1 MNREAAINIIHS
13 IYDKYESYPYM
24 LSKTNNYIINQ
35 LPTILDNIN
44 TTHIERQQRIEELT
58 QNQDQF
64 IESFLNN
71 NQYFYIPSTEN
82 FFFYDGIHYQQF
94 NEDDILYHIL
104 STISKEKELS
114 SWKQSTKNAIM
125 KRIRENSLI
134 KSIPESETIQFVI
147 DSLCPLLFRSRTET
161 KYFLTILGDNILRK
175 NTNIIHYIDAK
186 SKHFIR
192 NFNNF
197 CQMWIG
203 QNFYQTFKH
212 KYHDHDYND
221 CRVITISDFVKVET
235 VWNSIITQ
243 TGLDAICVACHY
255 SERYGSSDNY
265 AIQYS
270 NDGDLINDV
279 FYLKN
284 NTTVDIIKT
293 FVNEY
298 LNQRT
303 IKSAEADLHSSG
315 SLTTEEMNSAP
326 EEQNQIFSGLN
337 IESRSQTINID
348 ALSRNTQ
355 ITWRDMQYLWK
366 NFLESK
372 RLPSIMF
379 FQTLKT
385 QLITSLSQY
394 YNETTDSFIGI
405 CSKHLPEIQK
415 FLAYWEETIVVDENE
430 MDFEIEEIIILFRK
444 WCNAN
449 NEHATNLNDKQI
461 LDVISYFYPDLE
473 IERDKY
479 VSHIRSILWDKQMD
493 IQIALDNL
501 KNSIREKNG
510 QSNGLQSPSLR
521 NNISIYD
528 AYRFYCKYY
537 SNLNSVN
544 KLIVGKAYFEKY
556 VFDNLSQY
564 IVDSRFLSYEWYQI

>member
-1 MNREAAINIIHS
+1 MNREVAITTINA
-13 IYDKYESYPYM
+13 IYDKYENNTYM

-104 STISKEKELS
+104 STISREKELS

-147 DSLCPLLFRSRTET
+147 DSLCPLLFKTRTEA
-161 KYFLTILGDNILRK
+161 KYFLTILGDNIQRK

-203 QNFYQTFKH
+203 QSFYQTFKH

-243 TGLDAICVACHY
+243 TGLDMICVACHY

-265 AIQYS
+265 ALQYS
-270 NDGDLINDV
+270 NDAELINDV
-279 FYLKN
+279 FYLKQ
-284 NTTVDIIKT
+284 NTTADIIKT
-293 FVNEY
+293 FVSEY
-298 LNQRT
+298 LNVEQRT
-303 IKSAEADLHSSG
+303 
-315 SLTTEEMNSAP
+315 T
-326 EEQNQIFSGLN
+326 LN
-337 IESRSQTINID
+337 IDT
-348 ALSRNTQ
+348 LSRNTQ

-366 NFLESK
+366 NFLEAR

-385 QLITSLSQY
+385 QLVASLSQY
-394 YNETTDSFIGI
+394 YNESTDSFVGI

-415 FLAYWEETIVVDENE
+415 FLAYWEETIIVDENE

-444 WCNAN
+444 WCATN
-449 NEHATNLNDKQI
+449 NETATNLNDKQI
-461 LDVISYFYPDLE
+461 LDVISYFYPELE

-479 VSHIRSILWDKQMD
+479 VSHVRSTIWDKQLD
-493 IQIALDNL
+493 IQVALDNM

-510 QSNGLQSPSLR
+510 QKNGQQNSDRSQTPSLR
-521 NNISIYD
+521 SNISIYD

-537 SNLNSVN
+537 SNLNTVN
-544 KLIVGKAYFEKY
+544 KLIVSKAYFEKY

-564 IVDSRFLSYEWYQI
+564 IVDSKFLSYEWYHL

>member
-1 MNREAAINIIHS
+1 MNREAAINIINS
-13 IYDKYESYPYM
+13 IYDKYEKNQYM

-35 LPTILDNIN
+35 LPTILENIN

-104 STISKEKELS
+104 STISREKELS
-114 SWKQSTKNAIM
+114 SWKQSTKNTIM
-125 KRIRENSLI
+125 KRIRENSLT

-147 DSLCPLLFRSRTET
+147 DSLCPLLFKSRTEA
-161 KYFLTILGDNILRK
+161 KYFLTILGDNISRK
-175 NTNIIHYIDAK
+175 NNNIVHYIDAK

-203 QNFYQTFKH
+203 QSFYQTFKH

-221 CRVITISDFVKVET
+221 CRIITISDFVKVET

-243 TGLDAICVACHY
+243 TGLDIICVACHY

-265 AIQYS
+265 ALQYS
-270 NDGDLINDV
+270 NDADLIHDV
-279 FYLKN
+279 FYLKQ
-284 NTTVDIIKT
+284 NTTADIVRT
-293 FVNEY
+293 FVSE
-298 LNQRT
+298 
-303 IKSAEADLHSSG
+303 
-315 SLTTEEMNSAP
+315 
-326 EEQNQIFSGLN
+326 FLN
-337 IESRSQTINID
+337 IEPRNEPISADT
-348 ALSRNTQ
+348 LSRNTQ

-366 NFLESK
+366 NFLEAR

-385 QLITSLSQY
+385 QLVASLSKY
-394 YNETTDSFIGI
+394 YNETTDSFVGI

-444 WCNAN
+444 WCSTN
-449 NEHATNLNDKQI
+449 NETATNLNDKQI
-461 LDVISYFYPDLE
+461 LDVISYFYPHLE

-479 VSHIRSILWDKQMD
+479 VSHIRSTLWDKHLD
-493 IQIALDNL
+493 IQVALDNM
-501 KNSIREKNG
+501 KNCIREKAAQQN
-510 QSNGLQSPSLR
+510 SDRVQSPSLR

-537 SNLNSVN
+537 SNLSSVN
-544 KLIVGKAYFEKY
+544 KLIASKAYFEKY

-564 IVDSRFLSYEWYQI
+564 IVDSRFLSYEWYIL

>member
-1 MNREAAINIIHS
+1 MNREAAINIINS

-104 STISKEKELS
+104 STISREKELS

-270 NDGDLINDV
+270 NDADLIHDV
-279 FYLKN
+279 FYLKQ
-284 NTTVDIIKT
+284 NTTADIIKT
-293 FVNEY
+293 FVSEY
-298 LNQRT
+298 LNIEPR
-303 IKSAEADLHSSG
+303 
-315 SLTTEEMNSAP
+315 
-326 EEQNQIFSGLN
+326 NQLIS
-337 IESRSQTINID
+337 TD
-348 ALSRNTQ
+348 TLSRNTQ

-366 NFLESK
+366 NFLESR

-385 QLITSLSQY
+385 QLVTSLAQY
-394 YNETTDSFIGI
+394 YNEVTDSFIGI

-444 WCNAN
+444 WCTTN
-449 NEHATNLNDKQI
+449 NEQATNLNDKQI
-461 LDVISYFYPDLE
+461 LDVISYFYPHLE

-479 VSHIRSILWDKQMD
+479 VSHIRSTLWDKQLD
-493 IQIALDNL
+493 IQIALDNM
-501 KNSIREKNG
+501 KNSIREKNV
-510 QSNGLQSPSLR
+510 QSNGVQSPSLR
-521 NNISIYD
+521 SNISIYD

-537 SNLNSVN
+537 SNLSSVN

-564 IVDSRFLSYEWYQI
+564 IVDSRFLSYEWYQL

>member
-1 MNREAAINIIHS
+1 MNREAAINIINV
-13 IYDKYESYPYM
+13 IYDKYEKNPYM

-104 STISKEKELS
+104 STISREKELS
-114 SWKQSTKNAIM
+114 SWKQSTKNTIM

-203 QNFYQTFKH
+203 QSFYQTFKH

-284 NTTVDIIKT
+284 NTTTDIIKT
-293 FVNEY
+293 FVSEF
-298 LNQRT
+298 LSIEPRNQPISMDT
-303 IKSAEADLHSSG
+303 I
-315 SLTTEEMNSAP
+315 
-326 EEQNQIFSGLN
+326 
-337 IESRSQTINID
+337 
-348 ALSRNTQ
+348 SRNTQ
-355 ITWRDMQYLWK
+355 VTWRDMQYLWK
-366 NFLESK
+366 NFLEAK

-385 QLITSLSQY
+385 QLVSSLSQY

-415 FLAYWEETIVVDENE
+415 FLSYWEETIIVDENE
-430 MDFEIEEIIILFRK
+430 MDFEIEEIIILFRR
-444 WCNAN
+444 WCATN

-461 LDVISYFYPDLE
+461 LDVISYFYPHLE

-479 VSHIRSILWDKQMD
+479 VSRIRSTLWDKHLD
-493 IQIALDNL
+493 IQVALDNM

-510 QSNGLQSPSLR
+510 QNSDRVQSPSVR
-521 NNISIYD
+521 SNISIYD

-537 SNLNSVN
+537 SNLNSLN

>member
-1 MNREAAINIIHS
+1 MNRANAINIINT
-13 IYDKYESYPYM
+13 IYDKYETNTYM

-44 TTHIERQQRIEELT
+44 ITHIERQQRIEELT

-104 STISKEKELS
+104 STISKDKDLS
-114 SWKQSTKNAIM
+114 SWKQSTKNTIM

-134 KSIPESETIQFVI
+134 KSIPESETIQYVI
-147 DSLCPLLFRSRTET
+147 DSLYPLLFTSRTEA

-175 NTNIIHYIDAK
+175 NNNIIHYIDAK

-212 KYHDHDYND
+212 KYYDHDYND

-243 TGLDAICVACHY
+243 SGLDIICVACHY
-255 SERYGSSDNY
+255 SDRYGSSDNY
-265 AIQYS
+265 ALQYS
-270 NDGDLINDV
+270 NDCELINNV
-279 FYLKN
+279 FYLKQ
-284 NTTVDIIKT
+284 NTTNNIVTT
-293 FVNEY
+293 FINDF
-298 LNQRT
+298 LNVEPRST
-303 IKSAEADLHSSG
+303 
-315 SLTTEEMNSAP
+315 
-326 EEQNQIFSGLN
+326 LN
-337 IESRSQTINID
+337 IDS
-348 ALSRNTQ
+348 LSRNTQ

-366 NFLESK
+366 NFLESRK
-372 RLPSIMF
+372 LPSIMF

-385 QLITSLSQY
+385 QLITSLSHY
-394 YNETTDSFIGI
+394 YNESTDTFIGI

-415 FLAYWEETIVVDENE
+415 FLAYWEETIIVDENE
-430 MDFEIEEIIILFRK
+430 MNFEIEEIIILFRK
-444 WCNAN
+444 WCTTN
-449 NEHATNLNDKQI
+449 NEITTNLNDKQI
-461 LDVISYFYPDLE
+461 LDVISYFYPQLE

-479 VSHIRSILWDKQMD
+479 IGCIRSTLWDKQLD
-493 IQIALDNL
+493 IHVALENI

-510 QSNGLQSPSLR
+510 HVNQGEINNERVKSPSLR
-521 NNISIYD
+521 SNISIYD
-528 AYRFYCKYY
+528 AYRYYCKYY
-537 SNLNSVN
+537 SNVNTMN

-556 VFDNLSQY
+556 VCDNLSQY
-564 IVDSRFLSYEWYQI
+564 IIDSRFLSYEWYSL

>member
-1 MNREAAINIIHS
+1 MNREAAINIINS
-13 IYDKYESYPYM
+13 IYDKYEKNQYM

-35 LPTILDNIN
+35 LPTILENIN

-104 STISKEKELS
+104 STISREKELS

-125 KRIRENSLI
+125 KRIRENSLT

-147 DSLCPLLFRSRTET
+147 DSLCPLLFKTRTEA
-161 KYFLTILGDNILRK
+161 KYFLTILGDNISRK
-175 NTNIIHYIDAK
+175 NNNIVHYIDAK

-203 QNFYQTFKH
+203 QSFYQTFKH

-221 CRVITISDFVKVET
+221 CRIITISDFVKVET

-243 TGLDAICVACHY
+243 TGLDIICVACHY

-265 AIQYS
+265 ALQYS
-270 NDGDLINDV
+270 NDADLIHDV
-279 FYLKN
+279 FYLKQ
-284 NTTVDIIKT
+284 NTTADIVRT
-293 FVNEY
+293 FVSE
-298 LNQRT
+298 
-303 IKSAEADLHSSG
+303 
-315 SLTTEEMNSAP
+315 
-326 EEQNQIFSGLN
+326 FLN
-337 IESRSQTINID
+337 IEPRNEPISADT
-348 ALSRNTQ
+348 LSRNTQ

-366 NFLESK
+366 NFLEAR

-385 QLITSLSQY
+385 QLVASLSKY
-394 YNETTDSFIGI
+394 YNETTDSFVGI

-444 WCNAN
+444 WCSTN
-449 NEHATNLNDKQI
+449 NETATNLNDKQI
-461 LDVISYFYPDLE
+461 LDVISYFYPHLE

-479 VSHIRSILWDKQMD
+479 VSHIRSTLWDKHLD
-493 IQIALDNL
+493 IQVALDNM
-501 KNSIREKNG
+501 KNCIREKAAQQN
-510 QSNGLQSPSLR
+510 SDRVQSPSLR

-537 SNLNSVN
+537 SNLSSVN
-544 KLIVGKAYFEKY
+544 KLIASKAYFEKY

-564 IVDSRFLSYEWYQI
+564 IVDSKFLSYEWYIL

>member
-1 MNREAAINIIHS
+1 MNRETAIASINA
-13 IYDKYESYPYM
+13 IYDKYECNPYM

-104 STISKEKELS
+104 STISREKELS

-147 DSLCPLLFRSRTET
+147 DSLCPLLFKSRTEA
-161 KYFLTILGDNILRK
+161 KYFLTILGDNIQRK
-175 NTNIIHYIDAK
+175 NNNIIHYIDAK

-203 QNFYQTFKH
+203 QSFYQTFKH

-243 TGLDAICVACHY
+243 TGLDMICVACHY

-265 AIQYS
+265 ALQYS
-270 NDGDLINDV
+270 NDADLIHDV
-279 FYLKN
+279 FYLKQ
-284 NTTVDIIKT
+284 NTTSDIIKT
-293 FVNEY
+293 FVSEY
-298 LNQRT
+298 LNVEPRT
-303 IKSAEADLHSSG
+303 
-315 SLTTEEMNSAP
+315 T
-326 EEQNQIFSGLN
+326 LN
-337 IESRSQTINID
+337 IDT
-348 ALSRNTQ
+348 LSRNTQ

-366 NFLESK
+366 NFLEAR

-385 QLITSLSQY
+385 QLVSSLVQY
-394 YNETTDSFIGI
+394 YNETTDSFVGI

-415 FLAYWEETIVVDENE
+415 FLAYWEQTIVVDENE

-444 WCNAN
+444 WCATNK
-449 NEHATNLNDKQI
+449 EIATNLNDKQI
-461 LDVISYFYPDLE
+461 LDVISYFYPHLE

-479 VSHIRSILWDKQMD
+479 VSHIRSTLWDKQMD
-493 IQIALDNL
+493 IQIALDNM
-501 KNSIREKNG
+501 KNSIREKNA
-510 QSNGLQSPSLR
+510 QQNGDRVQSPSLR
-521 NNISIYD
+521 SNISIYD
-528 AYRFYCKYY
+528 AYRYYCKYY

-544 KLIVGKAYFEKY
+544 KLIVSKAYFEKY

-564 IVDSRFLSYEWYQI
+564 IVDSKFLSYEWYTF

>member
-1 MNREAAINIIHS
+1 MNREVAITTINA
-13 IYDKYESYPYM
+13 IYDKYENNTYM
-24 LSKTNNYIINQ
+24 FSKTNNYIINQ

-104 STISKEKELS
+104 STISREKELS

-147 DSLCPLLFRSRTET
+147 DSLCPLLFKSRTEA
-161 KYFLTILGDNILRK
+161 KYFLTILGDNIQRK

-203 QNFYQTFKH
+203 QSFYQTFKH

-243 TGLDAICVACHY
+243 TGLDMICVACHY

-265 AIQYS
+265 ALQYS
-270 NDGDLINDV
+270 NDAELINDV
-279 FYLKN
+279 FYLKQ
-284 NTTVDIIKT
+284 NTTTDIITT
-293 FVNEY
+293 FISEY
-298 LNQRT
+298 LNVEQRT
-303 IKSAEADLHSSG
+303 
-315 SLTTEEMNSAP
+315 T
-326 EEQNQIFSGLN
+326 LN
-337 IESRSQTINID
+337 IDT
-348 ALSRNTQ
+348 LSRNTQ

-366 NFLESK
+366 NFLEAR

-385 QLITSLSQY
+385 QLVASLSQY
-394 YNETTDSFIGI
+394 YNESTDSFVGI

-415 FLAYWEETIVVDENE
+415 FLAYWEETIIVDENE

-444 WCNAN
+444 WCATN
-449 NEHATNLNDKQI
+449 NETVTNLNDKQI
-461 LDVISYFYPDLE
+461 LDVISYFYPELE

-479 VSHIRSILWDKQMD
+479 VSHIRSTIWDKQLD
-493 IQIALDNL
+493 IQVALDNM
-501 KNSIREKNG
+501 KNG
-510 QSNGLQSPSLR
+510 ICEKVAQQNSDRSQTPSLR
-521 NNISIYD
+521 SNISIYD

-537 SNLNSVN
+537 SNLNTVN
-544 KLIVGKAYFEKY
+544 KLIVSKAYFEKY

-564 IVDSRFLSYEWYQI
+564 IVDSKFLSYEWYQL

>member
-1 MNREAAINIIHS
+1 MNREAAINTINA
-13 IYDKYESYPYM
+13 IYNKYENNPYM

-44 TTHIERQQRIEELT
+44 NTHIERQQRIEELT

-104 STISKEKELS
+104 STISREKELS

-147 DSLCPLLFRSRTET
+147 DSLCPLLFKSRTEA
-161 KYFLTILGDNILRK
+161 KYFLTILGDNIQRK

-203 QNFYQTFKH
+203 QSFYQTFKH

-243 TGLDAICVACHY
+243 TGLDMICVACHY
-255 SERYGSSDNY
+255 SERYCSSDNY
-265 AIQYS
+265 ALQYS
-270 NDGDLINDV
+270 NDAELINDV
-279 FYLKN
+279 FYLKQ
-284 NTTVDIIKT
+284 NTTADIIKT
-293 FVNEY
+293 FVSE
-298 LNQRT
+298 
-303 IKSAEADLHSSG
+303 
-315 SLTTEEMNSAP
+315 
-326 EEQNQIFSGLN
+326 FLN
-337 IESRSQTINID
+337 IEPRNQLINAD
-348 ALSRNTQ
+348 TLSRNTQ

-366 NFLESK
+366 NFLEAR

-385 QLITSLSQY
+385 QLVASLSQY
-394 YNETTDSFIGI
+394 YNETTDSFVGI

-415 FLAYWEETIVVDENE
+415 FLAYWEETIIVDENE

-444 WCNAN
+444 WCTAN
-449 NEHATNLNDKQI
+449 NETATNLNDKQI
-461 LDVISYFYPDLE
+461 LDVISYFYPELE

-479 VSHIRSILWDKQMD
+479 ISHIRSTIWDKQLD
-493 IQIALDNL
+493 IQVALDNM
-501 KNSIREKNG
+501 KNNIREKDAQNQG
-510 QSNGLQSPSLR
+510 DRVQSPSLR
-521 NNISIYD
+521 SNISIYD

-544 KLIVGKAYFEKY
+544 KLIVSKAYFEKY

-564 IVDSRFLSYEWYQI
+564 IIDSKFLSYEWYQL

>member
-1 MNREAAINIIHS
+1 MNREAAIEIIKS
-13 IYDKYESYPYM
+13 IYDKYEKNQYM

-35 LPTILDNIN
+35 LPTILENIN
-44 TTHIERQQRIEELT
+44 TTHIERQQRIDELT

-104 STISKEKELS
+104 STISREKELS
-114 SWKQSTKNAIM
+114 SWKQSTKNTIM
-125 KRIRENSLI
+125 RRIRENSLT

-147 DSLCPLLFRSRTET
+147 DSLCPLLFKSRTEA
-161 KYFLTILGDNILRK
+161 KYFLTILGDNISRK
-175 NTNIIHYIDAK
+175 NNNIIHYIDAK

-203 QNFYQTFKH
+203 QSFYQTFKH

-265 AIQYS
+265 ALQYS
-270 NDGDLINDV
+270 NDADLIHDV
-279 FYLKN
+279 FYLKQ
-284 NTTVDIIKT
+284 NTTADIVKA
-293 FVNEY
+293 FV
-298 LNQRT
+298 
-303 IKSAEADLHSSG
+303 SD
-315 SLTTEEMNSAP
+315 
-326 EEQNQIFSGLN
+326 FLN
-337 IESRSQTINID
+337 IEPRNQIISADT
-348 ALSRNTQ
+348 LSRNTQ
-355 ITWRDMQYLWK
+355 VTWRDMQYLWK
-366 NFLESK
+366 NFLEAR

-385 QLITSLSQY
+385 QLIASLAQY
-394 YNETTDSFIGI
+394 YNETTDSFVGI

-415 FLAYWEETIVVDENE
+415 FLAYWEETIILDENE

-444 WCNAN
+444 WCSTN
-449 NEHATNLNDKQI
+449 NETATNLNDKQI
-461 LDVISYFYPDLE
+461 LDVISYFYPHLE

-479 VSHIRSILWDKQMD
+479 VSHIRSTLWDKHLD
-493 IQIALDNL
+493 IQVALDNM
-501 KNSIREKNG
+501 KNSIREKAQQN
-510 QSNGLQSPSLR
+510 SDRVQSPSLR
-521 NNISIYD
+521 SNISIYD

-537 SNLNSVN
+537 SNLNTVN
-544 KLIVGKAYFEKY
+544 KLIVSKAYFEKY

-564 IVDSRFLSYEWYQI
+564 IVDSKFLSYDWYIL

>member
-1 MNREAAINIIHS
+1 MNREAAINTINA
-13 IYDKYESYPYM
+13 IYDKYENNPYM

-71 NQYFYIPSTEN
+71 NQYFYIQSTEN

-104 STISKEKELS
+104 STISREKELS

-147 DSLCPLLFRSRTET
+147 DSLCPLLFKTRTEA
-161 KYFLTILGDNILRK
+161 KYFLTILGDNIQRK
-175 NTNIIHYIDAK
+175 NNNIIHYIDSK

-203 QNFYQTFKH
+203 QSFYQTFKH

-243 TGLDAICVACHY
+243 SGLDIVCVACHY

-265 AIQYS
+265 ALQYS
-270 NDGDLINDV
+270 NDAELINDV
-279 FYLKN
+279 FYLKQ
-284 NTTVDIIKT
+284 NTTTDIITT
-293 FVNEY
+293 FISEF
-298 LNQRT
+298 LNVEQRT
-303 IKSAEADLHSSG
+303 
-315 SLTTEEMNSAP
+315 T
-326 EEQNQIFSGLN
+326 LN
-337 IESRSQTINID
+337 IDT
-348 ALSRNTQ
+348 LSRNTQ
-355 ITWRDMQYLWK
+355 VTWRDMQYLWK
-366 NFLESK
+366 NFLETR

-385 QLITSLSQY
+385 QLVASLSQY
-394 YNETTDSFIGI
+394 YNESTDSFLGI

-415 FLAYWEETIVVDENE
+415 FLAYWEETIIVDENE

-444 WCNAN
+444 WCATNK
-449 NEHATNLNDKQI
+449 EIATNLNDKQI
-461 LDVISYFYPDLE
+461 LDVISYFYPELE

-479 VSHIRSILWDKQMD
+479 VSHIRSTIWDKQLD
-493 IQIALDNL
+493 IQVALDNM
-501 KNSIREKNG
+501 KNSIREKG
-510 QSNGLQSPSLR
+510 QQNSDQVQSPSLR
-521 NNISIYD
+521 SNISIYD

-537 SNLNSVN
+537 SNLNTVN
-544 KLIVGKAYFEKY
+544 KLIVSKAYFEKY

-564 IVDSRFLSYEWYQI
+564 IIDSKFLSYEWYQL

>member
-1 MNREAAINIIHS
+1 MNRETAIASINA
-13 IYDKYESYPYM
+13 IYDKYECNQYM

-104 STISKEKELS
+104 STISREKELS

-147 DSLCPLLFRSRTET
+147 DSLCPLLFKSRTEA
-161 KYFLTILGDNILRK
+161 KYFLTILGDNIHRK
-175 NTNIIHYIDAK
+175 NNNIIHYIDAK

-203 QNFYQTFKH
+203 QSFYQTFKH

-243 TGLDAICVACHY
+243 TGLDMICVACHY

-265 AIQYS
+265 ALQYS
-270 NDGDLINDV
+270 NDADLIHDV
-279 FYLKN
+279 FYLKQ
-284 NTTVDIIKT
+284 NTTSDIIKT
-293 FVNEY
+293 FVSEY
-298 LNQRT
+298 LNVEPRT
-303 IKSAEADLHSSG
+303 TL
-315 SLTTEEMNSAP
+315 
-326 EEQNQIFSGLN
+326 
-337 IESRSQTINID
+337 NID

-366 NFLESK
+366 NFLEAR

-385 QLITSLSQY
+385 QLVTSLAQY
-394 YNETTDSFIGI
+394 YNETTDSFVGI

-444 WCNAN
+444 WCNTN
-449 NEHATNLNDKQI
+449 NETATNLNDKQI
-461 LDVISYFYPDLE
+461 LDVISYFYPHLE

-479 VSHIRSILWDKQMD
+479 VSHIRSNLWDKQMD
-493 IQIALDNL
+493 IQVALDNM
-501 KNSIREKNG
+501 KNNIREKNG
-510 QSNGLQSPSLR
+510 EKATQQISDRVQSPSLR
-521 NNISIYD
+521 SNISIYD
-528 AYRFYCKYY
+528 AYRYYCKYY
-537 SNLNSVN
+537 SNLSSVN
-544 KLIVGKAYFEKY
+544 KLIASKAYFEKY

-564 IVDSRFLSYEWYQI
+564 IVDSKFLSYEWYSI